1 MKTIQIT
8 FTEDEFKAFGK
19 ACKIIPKR
27 YGHPIV
33 EMYKNNTGPIGGG
46 GGGGAPKPKKE
57 K

>member
-8 FTEDEFKAFGK
+8 FTEDEFKAFDK